1 MPAAGGKDLYVLL
14 YLIAPWPLWFI
25 VFVLSGEFFVYTMAI
40 ATALLALATRALL
53 GPITRLGDDASS
65 SISWGLLGALTLYVA
80 FVAGDRLANALGR
93 ADEVEEVYESIRAS
107 WTVLHPLI
115 LAWIG
120 SCEEIYWRWGLQEN
134 ILGGVRYRWLVSSV
148 PYALVHIV
156 TGNLVLVA
164 AAFIVGTILGYIMY
178 KRGLMASIIAHVV
191 WLQLIIVL
199 APLR

>member
-1 MPAAGGKDLYVLL
+1 MPAAGEKGLYVLL
-14 YLIAPWPLWFI
+14 YLIAPLPLWFI

-40 ATALLALATRALL
+40 ATALLALATRTLL
-53 GPITRLGDDASS
+53 GPITKLGDGASS
-65 SISWGLLGALTLYVA
+65 SISWGLLGALALYVV
-80 FVAGDRLANALGR
+80 FVLGDRLATVIGR
-93 ADEVEEVYESIRAS
+93 AGEVEEVYESIRAS
-107 WTVLHPLI
+107 WTALHPLI

-134 ILGGVRYRWLVSSV
+134 ILSNISYRWLFSSI

-178 KRGLMASIIAHVV
+178 RRGLMAAIIAHVV

-199 APLR
+199 APVR